1 MKLDLV
7 VENATIRTFDDDTP
21 RASSIGILNGRVVG
35 LDDDLRGVTSRDV
48 IDAGGRAVFPG
59 FIDAHCH
66 TSWFGLSILEPS
78 VEHCRSLDELYAAL
92 DEAAADR
99 AGAAG
104 DWLLVNGF
112 DHTVVGGYPDLL
124 AVDLVTGDTP
134 VFLRHNSGHLAFVN
148 SAALRR
154 VGAVDARYPNPVGG
168 EISRDEH
175 GAPTGRVEETAQE
188 IFQEQFR
195 PRPLE
200 LLQRAVEVATRRYAA
215 QGITSF
221 TDAGIGGGWIGQ
233 SPVELAAYQRAAAA
247 GSLAARAQVMPVLDA
262 LHGLAAHPDDG
273 GGTGLD
279 LGLHS
284 GFGSELLS
292 LGPAKV
298 FLDGSLL
305 GQTAAV
311 SEPYCSH
318 AGSGYFQDDP
328 EQLRH
333 TMARAYAAGW
343 SLAVHAIGDRAID
356 LALDCLEELQQR
368 GRPRTMPNRIEHASI
383 VRPDQ
388 LSRIARAGL
397 AVTPQA
403 SFFEHGGD
411 AMTKSLGPR
420 RTGWA
425 YRVKS
430 FLDSGV
436 VVGGSSD
443 RPVADGDP
451 LRGMAAYV
459 ERLTAGGQLFGD
471 PAERVTPREALAL
484 YTTGS
489 AAACGLSASRGSLT
503 PGKLADLVLLDED
516 PLATG
521 AFDTSVALTITG
533 GEITHQ
539 A

>member
-7 VENATIRTFDDDTP
+7 VENATIHTFDGDTP
-21 RASSIGILNGRVVG
+21 RASSIGILNGRIVG
-35 LDDDLRGVTSRDV
+35 LDDDLRGVTSREV

-78 VEHCRSLDELYAAL
+78 VDRCRSLDELYAAL
-92 DEAAADR
+92 
-99 AGAAG
+99 GAAIVERG
-104 DWLLVNGF
+104 GSVDDWLVVNGF
-112 DHTVVGGYPDLL
+112 DHNIVGGYPELS
-124 AVDLVTGDTP
+124 AVDLATGETP

-154 VGAVDARYPNPVGG
+154 VGAVDPRHPNPAGG
-168 EISRDEH
+168 EISRDGY

-188 IFQEQFR
+188 IFQAHFR

-221 TDAGIGGGWIGQ
+221 TDAGIGAGWIGQ
-233 SPVELAAYQRAAAA
+233 SPVELAAYQRAVAA

-262 LHGLAAHPDDG
+262 LHGLDAHPDDG
-273 GGTGLD
+273 DGLGLD

-284 GFGSELLS
+284 GFGSDLLS

-305 GQTAAV
+305 GQTAAI

-318 AGSGYFQDDP
+318 PGSGYFQDDP
-328 EQLRH
+328 KELRH
-333 TMARAYAAGW
+333 AMERAYAAGW

-356 LALDCLEELQQR
+356 LALDCLEDLQQR

-388 LSRIARAGL
+388 LSRIARAGI

-411 AMTKSLGPR
+411 AMTRSLGPR
-420 RTGWA
+420 RAGWA

-430 FLDSGV
+430 FLERGV

-451 LRGMAAYV
+451 LRGMTAYIG
-459 ERLTAGGQLFGD
+459 RLTASGQVFGD
-471 PAERVTPREALAL
+471 PAERVSPREALAL

-489 AAACGLSASRGSLT
+489 AAACGISASRGSLS
-503 PGKLADLVLLDED
+503 PGKLADLVILEED
-516 PLATG
+516 PLTTG
-521 AFDTSVALTITG
+521 SFDTSVTATITG
-533 GEITHQ
+533 GVLTHQ